1 MKVRFGG
8 VLEKKSGGCIPCG
21 ARRASKKVMVMRKS
35 YRFPSGSEI
44 TFHAGRVTEVSDK
57 DGTWLLDSYPDAFE
71 EVK

>member
-1 MKVRFGG
+1 MKVLFKG

-35 YRFPSGSEI
+35 YRFPSGNEM
-44 TFHAGRVTEVSDK
+44 TFQAGRVREVHNSD
-57 DGTWLLDSYPDAFE
+57 GAWLLDSYPDVFQ

>member
-35 YRFPSGSEI
+35 YRCPSGNEI
-44 TFHAGRVTEVSDK
+44 TFHAGREREVPLSDGK
-57 DGTWLLDSYPDAFE
+57 WLLESYPDAFE